1 MQDLPTPTINK
12 GLMPMFKGRR
22 VRLVVEIMQPRDAD
36 GYTEARASDG
46 GHVTIYT
53 V

>member
-1 MQDLPTPTINK
+1 MEDLPTPTINK

-22 VRLVVEIMQPRDAD
+22 VRLVVEILKPRDAD
-36 GYTEARASDG
+36 GNTKARASDG
-46 GHVTIYT
+46 GKVTIYT